1 MKQVRLASI
10 VSSLSEQL
18 FNHYFIQIRQ
28 VSAADETL
36 DRPTPTNQMGKKDF
50 GGLIIQG
57 SWISTARL
65 IHMMYSG
72 VLHVSEMIDGRR

>member
-1 MKQVRLASI
+1 VNEASSI
-10 VSSLSEQL
+10 GL
-18 FNHYFIQIRQ
+18 NRYFIQIRQ